1 MSRIGFVGEER
12 NCGIVHGRDRVRR
25 LRLKTFVFLLL
36 LALLGPSS
44 DVAFRAGM
52 KHVGALSHYSP
63 LALAVYGEHA
73 FTNPFVLLG
82 LLGRILFIVVLMLV
96 LSWADYS
103 FVTPASAINY
113 VITAYM
119 GHAILGEAVSPTRW
133 AGIALICLGV
143 AFVGITPTSTTSRR
157 VGPKADS

>member
-1 MSRIGFVGEER
+1 MSVSR
-12 NCGIVHGRDRVRR
+12 RV
-25 LRLKTFVFLLL
+25 RLKTYVMILLMIL
-36 LALLGPSS
+36 
-44 DVAFRAGM
+44 F
-52 KHVGALSHYSP
+52 GAT
-63 LALAVYGEHA
+63 GD
-73 FTNPFVLLG
+73 VLLG
-82 LLGRILFIVVLMLV
+82 KGMKETGGVALTSLQSIFDGLKRGFQNDFVWLGLLSLIIFFVCYLLV

>member
-1 MSRIGFVGEER
+1 MPGT
-12 NCGIVHGRDRVRR
+12 DQKRR
-25 LRLKTFVFLLL
+25 LRIKTFIFLLL
-36 LALLGPSS
+36 LAALGPSS

-63 LALAVYGEHA
+63 LALVFYGEHV
-73 FTNPFVLLG
+73 FSNPFVLLG

-119 GHAILGEAVSPTRW
+119 GHVLLGEAVSPLRW
-133 AGIALICLGV
+133 GGIALICLGV
-143 AFVGITPTSTTSRR
+143 ALVGITPTSTTSHGVRPK
-157 VGPKADS
+157 VGS